1 MHRNFEA
8 MNIGKEPPDDNGK
21 APRPMKT
28 YAAGA
33 LAAAAVLALFSL
45 VAGSE
50 SIASLGGDAQEKWN
64 DVPCPAGVEVP
75 KVDANSRVLVT
86 GGAGFI
92 GMSLMASLG
101 KRDAKTKPAVVI
113 GIDSFNDYYAPAMK
127 RGRAQRL
134 KTEFGYDVIE
144 ADVCD
149 TAVIDKLFEQHRFT
163 HVVHLAAQAGVRYS
177 ITHPMTYVHNNYE
190 CVVSLLDYVAHKKP
204 QPAYVYA
211 SSSASTASTRRSHS
225 ASCMP
230 STIQRIYMVHL
241 SSGTSRSPRPTT
253 TSTAS
258 SPWLRFFTVYGPWGR
273 PDMAVSLF
281 TNKIENGETITLF
294 NGGEMWRDFTF
305 VDDIVQGIEL
315 SMEYCSDNAA
325 VFNLGNSKPVKLGY
339 FLEQIEKRLGV
350 KAKFK
355 YQASNAEIKAP
366 TPTCP
371 GKAPERAL
379 ATSRR
384 RRSSRASTSSWPG
397 TRSSTSGR
405 ATSGPG
411 SASRRGRAPPP
422 ALFLLPCANPTMSHQ
437 QLQRRRVDGVPVTGT
452 LAGLKIFT
460 RQRPTATSRS
470 CSSLKHTVQLRPEHV
485 LPVARVELDAA
496 ARELHPSAGR
506 WSSGPSQATLGTAPE
521 AAPPSSS
528 WAQIGDVSGTCSSVT
543 HLHWPS

>member
-1 MHRNFEA
+1 MHKQFEA

-33 LAAAAVLALFSL
+33 LAAAAALALFSL

-50 SIASLGGDAQEKWN
+50 SIASLSGDAQEKWN
-64 DVPCPAGVEVP
+64 DVPCPAGMEVP

-101 KRDAKTKPAVVI
+101 SRDAKTKPAVVI

-144 ADVCD
+144 ADVCN
-149 TAVIDKLFEQHRFT
+149 TEVIDKLFEQHRFT

-211 SSSASTASTRRSHS
+211 SSSSVYGLNKKIPFSELHAIDHPANL
-225 ASCMP
+225 
-230 STIQRIYMVHL
+230 Y
-241 SSGTSRSPRPTT
+241 GTSKFGNEQIAAAYHNIHGLKSVG
-253 TSTAS
+253 
-258 SPWLRFFTVYGPWGR
+258 LRFFTVYGPWGR

-315 SMEYCSDNAA
+315 SMEYCADNAA

-355 YQASNAEIKAP
+355 YQASNAEIKETYADVSKAHELLGYQP
-366 TPTCP
+366 T
-371 GKAPERAL
+371 
-379 ATSRR
+379 TSIESGLDQFMAWYKKLDKR
-384 RRSSRASTSSWPG
+384 
-397 TRSSTSGR
+397 TRDEWAGGR
-405 ATSGPG
+405 
-411 SASRRGRAPPP
+411 
-422 ALFLLPCANPTMSHQ
+422 F
-437 QLQRRRVDGVPVTGT
+437 
-452 LAGLKIFT
+452 K
-460 RQRPTATSRS
+460 
-470 CSSLKHTVQLRPEHV
+470 
-485 LPVARVELDAA
+485 
-496 ARELHPSAGR
+496 AGR
-506 WSSGPSQATLGTAPE
+506 LRR
-521 AAPPSSS
+521 
-528 WAQIGDVSGTCSSVT
+528 
-543 HLHWPS
+543 L

>member
-1 MHRNFEA
+1 M
-8 MNIGKEPPDDNGK
+8 G
-21 APRPMKT
+21 
-28 YAAGA
+28 AA
-33 LAAAAVLALFSL
+33 LALFSL

-50 SIASLGGDAQEKWN
+50 SIASLSGDAQEKWN
-64 DVPCPAGVEVP
+64 DVPCPAGMEVP

-101 KRDAKTKPAVVI
+101 SRDAKTKPAVVI

-204 QPAYVYA
+204 QPAYVY
-211 SSSASTASTRRSHS
+211 
-225 ASCMP
+225 
-230 STIQRIYMVHL
+230 
-241 SSGTSRSPRPTT
+241 GTSNFGNEQIAAAYHNIHGLKSVG
-253 TSTAS
+253 
-258 SPWLRFFTVYGPWGR
+258 LRFFTLYGPWGR

-355 YQASNAEIKAP
+355 YQASNAEIKETYADVSKAHELLGYQP
-366 TPTCP
+366 T
-371 GKAPERAL
+371 
-379 ATSRR
+379 TSIESGLDQFMAWYKKLDKR
-384 RRSSRASTSSWPG
+384 
-397 TRSSTSGR
+397 TRDEWAGGR
-405 ATSGPG
+405 
-411 SASRRGRAPPP
+411 
-422 ALFLLPCANPTMSHQ
+422 F
-437 QLQRRRVDGVPVTGT
+437 
-452 LAGLKIFT
+452 K
-460 RQRPTATSRS
+460 
-470 CSSLKHTVQLRPEHV
+470 
-485 LPVARVELDAA
+485 
-496 ARELHPSAGR
+496 AGR
-506 WSSGPSQATLGTAPE
+506 VRRL
-521 AAPPSSS
+521 
-528 WAQIGDVSGTCSSVT
+528 
-543 HLHWPS
+543 

>member
-33 LAAAAVLALFSL
+33 LAAAAELALFSL

-64 DVPCPAGVEVP
+64 DVPCPAGMEVP

-144 ADVCD
+144 AGVCD

-177 ITHPMTYVHNNYE
+177 ITHHDLRAQQLRV
-190 CVVSLLDYVAHKKP
+190 CRVALGLRGAQEAAAGH
-204 QPAYVYA
+204 VYA
-211 SSSASTASTRRSHS
+211 SSSSVYGLNKKIPFSELHAIDHPANL
-225 ASCMP
+225 
-230 STIQRIYMVHL
+230 Y
-241 SSGTSRSPRPTT
+241 GTSKFGNEQIAAAYHNIHGLKSVG
-253 TSTAS
+253 
-258 SPWLRFFTVYGPWGR
+258 LRFFTVYGPWGR

-325 VFNLGNSKPVKLGY
+325 VFNLGNSKPVKLATSSSRSRSAWG
-339 FLEQIEKRLGV
+339 QGQVQVPGV
-350 KAKFK
+350 
-355 YQASNAEIKAP
+355 
-366 TPTCP
+366 
-371 GKAPERAL
+371 ERRDQGTYADVQTHEPW

-384 RRSSRASTSSWPG
+384 PHGPASTISWP
-397 TRSSTSGR
+397 RCKSSTSGR
-405 ATSGPG
+405 AAGGP
-411 SASRRGRAPPP
+411 RP
-422 ALFLLPCANPTMSHQ
+422 LP
-437 QLQRRRVDGVPVTGT
+437 RDY
-452 LAGLKIFT
+452 
-460 RQRPTATSRS
+460 
-470 CSSLKHTVQLRPEHV
+470 
-485 LPVARVELDAA
+485 AA
-496 ARELHPSAGR
+496 ARPSL
-506 WSSGPSQATLGTAPE
+506 PVKLD
-521 AAPPSSS
+521 
-528 WAQIGDVSGTCSSVT
+528 DVR
-543 HLHWPS
+543 